1 MAGDQAT
8 VSAAS
13 IQNTVVVAS
22 DSAVSVTVDDAG
34 DNTPRTAT
42 FTTDPTY
49 RYVVNGLAAGPIYL
63 DVGPGSSMQVLG
75 GSGGN
80 VFNVQGLL
88 PSTTMSL
95 NGGSGTNTLDYT
107 GYTGSVVADLQTG
120 VATSFSSIASIQNV
134 TGASGGGDEGFYNLL
149 IGNGGNT
156 LTGGFG
162 RRNILVAGGS
172 ASTLNAGDGED
183 LLIGGS
189 TMYDIEAGLTS
200 WLQIAAYWA
209 GTDDFFTRVANLT
222 TGNGVPLLDATT
234 VTGNGGGN
242 TMNGNGNLAL
252 IYSDGMDN
260 ISGFDPNSPIIPI
273 TP

>member
-1 MAGDQAT
+1 M
-8 VSAAS
+8 
-13 IQNTVVVAS
+13 
-22 DSAVSVTVDDAG
+22 
-34 DNTPRTAT
+34 PRAAT
-42 FTTDPTY
+42 FATDPTF
-49 RYVVNGLAAGPIYL
+49 RYVLNGLAASPIYL
-63 DVGPGSSMQVLG
+63 NVGPGSSMQVLG

-80 VFNVQGLL
+80 SFNVQGLL
-88 PSTTMSL
+88 PGTTMSL
-95 NGGSGTNTLDYT
+95 DGGSGTNTLDYT
-107 GYTGSVVADLQTG
+107 GFTGSVVVDLQTG
-120 VATSFSSIASIQNV
+120 VATGFSSIANIENV
-134 TGASGGGDEGFYNLL
+134 TGAGGGGDQGFYNLL
-149 IGNGGNT
+149 IGNGGNV

-183 LLIGGS
+183 LLIGGT
-189 TMYDIEAGLTS
+189 TMYDNDPNDPGLLN
-200 WLQIAAYWA
+200 WQQIAAYWA

-242 TMNGNGNLAL
+242 TLNGNGNLAL
-252 IYSDGMDN
+252 IYTDGMDN